1 MEESKEYTEGT
12 QMMERRRRTVLALF
26 AVVVINDVVMR
37 SNALRLNTSSPSEKK
52 RRPRPQK
59 KKPLR
64 QPLKTSLK
72 SIARAARDGSST
84 WGDHITSLGRASN
97 RKEKQYQS
105 TSMKQSSSIFI
116 SKLHKKIQTQQQNPK
131 KTRIRSH
138 KHTDRQYDDGQYDA
152 GIEELI
158 DHNSHDY
165 PEEHFMQE
173 ILAVVVSGAAAT
185 SAFAAVSTGAF
196 IATL

>member
-1 MEESKEYTEGT
+1 
-12 QMMERRRRTVLALF
+12 MMERGRRTVLALF

-37 SNALRLNTSSPSEKK
+37 SNALRLNTSSPSEQK

-84 WGDHITSLGRASN
+84 WGDHIASLGRSSKN
-97 RKEKQYQS
+97 RREKQYQS
-105 TSMKQSSSIFI
+105 TSMKQSSSMFI

-138 KHTDRQYDDGQYDA
+138 KLTDGQHDV

-158 DHNSHDY
+158 DYNSYDY
-165 PEEHFMQE
+165 PEEHFIQE

-196 IATL
+196 IATLGK